1 MSAKIILAKQDDW
14 SYYKVIMKQR
24 DENKQHIIRK
34 GLKALYQKGYNAT
47 GVQEIANAAEI
58 PKGSFY
64 NYFKNKEDFAVEAMR
79 LFTEREL
86 ELMSQILLDDS
97 LPPVERIKQLYQNKI
112 EYLSTKGHFSLGCFL
127 CNITLEMADVS
138 ETIAVEAARCFK
150 KEYAPLLA
158 CLEQAQEEG
167 SLAAS
172 TDLNRL
178 VGLIR
183 NCWLGAL
190 VIMKANKSIQPLCEF
205 QTLLDETLKN
215 AAIS

>member
-1 MSAKIILAKQDDW
+1 MRQGC
-14 SYYKVIMKQR
+14 
-24 DENKQHIIRK
+24 RK
-34 GLKALYQKGYNAT
+34 L
-47 GVQEIANAAEI
+47 ANAAEI

-86 ELMSQILLDDS
+86 EMMSRVLLADS
-97 LPPVERIKQLYQNKI
+97 LPPLERIKQLYLNKI
-112 EYLSTKGHFSLGCFL
+112 EHLSSKGAFSLGCFL

-138 ETIAVEAARCFK
+138 ETIAIEAARCFK
-150 KEYAPLLA
+150 QEYAPLLT

-167 SLAAS
+167 ALAAS

-178 VGLIR
+178 VSLIR

-190 VIMKANKSIQPLCEF
+190 VIMKANKSAQPLEEF
-205 QTLLDETLKN
+205 QVLLDEILNN
-215 AAIS
+215 APAS

>member
-1 MSAKIILAKQDDW
+1 
-14 SYYKVIMKQR
+14 MKQR

-86 ELMSQILLDDS
+86 EMMSQVLLDAS
-97 LPPVERIKQLYQNKI
+97 LPPLERVKQLYRNKI
-112 EYLSTKGHFSLGCFL
+112 EYLSSKGGFSLGCFL

-138 ETIAVEAARCFK
+138 ETIALEASRCFK
-150 KEYAPLLA
+150 KEYAPLLT

-167 SLAAS
+167 ALAES
-172 TDLNRL
+172 TDLGRL
-178 VGLIR
+178 VSLIR

-190 VIMKANKSIQPLCEF
+190 VIMKANKSAQPLDEF
-205 QTLLDETLKN
+205 QTLLDEMLKN

>member
-1 MSAKIILAKQDDW
+1 
-14 SYYKVIMKQR
+14 MKQR

-86 ELMSQILLDDS
+86 EMMSQVLLADN
-97 LPPVERIKQLYQNKI
+97 LPPLERIKQLYLNKI
-112 EYLSTKGHFSLGCFL
+112 EYLSSKGAFSLGCFL

-138 ETIAVEAARCFK
+138 ETIATEAARCFK
-150 KEYAPLLA
+150 QEYAPLLT

-167 SLAAS
+167 TLAAS

-178 VGLIR
+178 VSLIR

-190 VIMKANKSIQPLCEF
+190 VIMKANKSAQPLEEF
-205 QTLLDETLKN
+205 QVLLDEMLNN
-215 AAIS
+215 ASTS